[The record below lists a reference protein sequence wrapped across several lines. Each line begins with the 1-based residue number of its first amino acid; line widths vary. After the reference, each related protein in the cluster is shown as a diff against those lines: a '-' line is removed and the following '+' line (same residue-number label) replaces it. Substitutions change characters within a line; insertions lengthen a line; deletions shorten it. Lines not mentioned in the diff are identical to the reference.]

1 MCKANLHVFSLLF
14 LILSSFCESNNQL
27 TQANSLS
34 PGDMLISEGGV
45 FALGFFPPTNSSKS
59 LYLGI
64 WYHNIPDYPERTV
77 VWVANRDSPISNH
90 LSVKLTVTNSSEMVL
105 FDSEGRSVWMTANTT
120 TAGGADGAVAVL
132 LDSGNFVL
140 RLLNG
145 TVVWQ
150 SIDHLTDTILPNTR
164 VLLSYKAQVVGRLV
178 AWKGPD
184 DPSTGDF
191 SLSMDP
197 SSNIQLFIWNGR
209 LPYKRSLVVNEV
221 SVSGGTYQSNTTS
234 VMSQYVYYRGDEL
247 YYTYT
252 VSDGSPYTRI
262 LLDYRGNLSLLSWNN
277 TSLSWTLASDTPSY
291 CFLYASCGPFGYCD
305 ATAVPTTCRC
315 PDGFELVDSLD
326 LSRGCQRK
334 EVLRCGKENY
344 FVTMPNMKVPDKFLR
359 IRNTSFDQC
368 AEECS
373 RNCSCMAYAYANL
386 SSAGG
391 TMGDISRCLVWT
403 GDLIDMEK
411 ASFYTENLYI
421 RLAERPVQKNGE
433 LLKILLPIIACLL
446 LLAFV
451 ALVWKCKRRGKQ
463 QKKKV
468 QKKMML
474 EYLRSTDEAGNKNIE
489 FPFVSFDD
497 IVAAT
502 DNFSDTNMLGK
513 GGFGK
518 VYKGMLDGTTEV
530 AIKRLSKDS
539 GQGTEEFRNEVVLI
553 AKLQHKNLV
562 KLLGCCIHEDEK
574 MLVYEYLPNK
584 SLDYFLFDS
593 ARKSMVQWPTKFKII
608 QGVARGIMY
617 LHQDSRLTIIHRDLK
632 ASNILLDKE
641 MSPKISDFG
650 MARIFCGDQHQAS
663 TNRIV
668 GTYGYMSPEYAMEGA
683 FSVKSDTYSF
693 GVLLLE
699 IVSGLK
705 ISSPYLIMDF
715 PNLIVYAWNLWKDG
729 KTEELVDPSV
739 KEDCPFDEVSRCIH
753 IGLLCAQDSPNCR
766 PLMSTIVLMLESKST
781 PLPTPQHPLYFAR
794 RDAEPARGS
803 DDRVPSMNDMSLTV
817 VEGR

>member
-1 MCKANLHVFSLLF
+1 MDKANLHVFFLLF
-14 LILSSFCESNNQL
+14 LILSCFCESNDQL

-34 PGDMLISEGGV
+34 PGDMLISEGRA
-45 FALGFFPPTNSSKS
+45 FALGFFSPTNSSKS

-64 WYHNIPDYPERTV
+64 WYHNIPGTV
-77 VWVANRDSPISNH
+77 VWVANRDSPISK
-90 LSVKLTVTNSSEMVL
+90 LSSVKLTITNSSEMVL
-105 FDSEGRSVWMTANTT
+105 FDLSEGRTIWKTVNTT
-120 TAGGADGAVAVL
+120 SEGADGAIVVL
-132 LDSGNFVL
+132 LDSGYFVL
-140 RLLNG
+140 RLPNG

-150 SIDHLTDTILPNTR
+150 SIDHPTDTILPNTR

-184 DPSTGDF
+184 DPSNGDF

-197 SSNIQLFIWNGR
+197 SSNLQLFIWNGS

-234 VMSQYVYYRGDEL
+234 VMSQYVYYTGDEL
-247 YYTYT
+247 YYAYT

-277 TSLSWTLASDTPSY
+277 TSLSWTLAFDTPSS

-305 ATAVPTTCRC
+305 AAAVPTTCRC
-315 PDGFELVDSLD
+315 PDGFELVDSLN

-334 EVLRCGKENY
+334 EALRCGKENN

-359 IRNTSFDQC
+359 IMNTSFDQC

-391 TMGDISRCLVWT
+391 TMGDTSRCLVWT
-403 GDLIDMEK
+403 GDLIDMEQ

-421 RLAERPVQKNGE
+421 RLAESPVQKNGE
-433 LLKILLPIIACLL
+433 FLKILLPIIACLL
-446 LLAFV
+446 LLAFA
-451 ALVWKCKRRGKQ
+451 ALVWKCKQ

-489 FPFVSFDD
+489 FPFVSFND

-502 DNFSDTNMLGK
+502 NNFSDTNILGK

-530 AIKRLSKDS
+530 AIKRLSKGS
-539 GQGTEEFRNEVVLI
+539 GQGTEEFRNEVALI
-553 AKLQHKNLV
+553 AKLQQKNLV

-574 MLVYEYLPNK
+574 MLDYEYLPNK

-593 ARKSMVQWPTKFKII
+593 ARKSMVQWLTRFKII

-617 LHQDSRLTIIHRDLK
+617 LHQDSRLTIIHRDPK

-650 MARIFCGDQHQAS
+650 MARIFCGDQHES
-663 TNRIV
+663 TTNRVV
-668 GTYGYMSPEYAMEGA
+668 GT
-683 FSVKSDTYSF
+683 
-693 GVLLLE
+693 
-699 IVSGLK
+699 
-705 ISSPYLIMDF
+705 
-715 PNLIVYAWNLWKDG
+715 
-729 KTEELVDPSV
+729 
-739 KEDCPFDEVSRCIH
+739 
-753 IGLLCAQDSPNCR
+753 
-766 PLMSTIVLMLESKST
+766 
-781 PLPTPQHPLYFAR
+781 
-794 RDAEPARGS
+794 
-803 DDRVPSMNDMSLTV
+803 
-817 VEGR
+817 